1 MPLLDV
7 RVSVS
12 RFGADSFVVAVA
24 GELDMHTATPLREQL
39 EEVLDEG
46 GRNLLVDLTGVSF
59 LDSTALGVILEAA
72 RSLRSRSGQLVVV
85 ADDPRVTRTFRIA
98 GLERVLRLESSL
110 PEGVQELVDG
120 RTNGARV

>member
-1 MPLLDV
+1 
-7 RVSVS
+7 
-12 RFGADSFVVAVA
+12 
-24 GELDMHTATPLREQL
+24 MHTATPLREQL

-59 LDSTALGVILEAA
+59 LDSTALGVILETA
-72 RSLRSRSGQLVVV
+72 RSLRSTSGQLVVV
-85 ADDPRVTRTFRIA
+85 ADDPRVTRIFRIA